1 MRQMHKNRTLQDIH
15 ALHVL
20 ASLMSLRY
28 KKCLNF
34 VWCVQCDEMIFAC
47 LIRLLICNN
56 MNVGKFEYLHVYL
69 EYQLNKC
76 ICSCIVDHMYKVI
89 CSMFTSTC
97 CLLQAMILRELS
109 VIRDHAGKACL
120 RELHKSN
127 SPLNMA
133 ICGSKGTKS

>member
-1 MRQMHKNRTLQDIH
+1 MHYMTLYI
-15 ALHVL
+15 L

-56 MNVGKFEYLHVYL
+56 MNLGKFEYLHVYL

-76 ICSCIVDHMYKVI
+76 ICSCIVDYMYKVI

-97 CLLQAMILRELS
+97 CLL
-109 VIRDHAGKACL
+109 
-120 RELHKSN
+120 
-127 SPLNMA
+127 
-133 ICGSKGTKS
+133 